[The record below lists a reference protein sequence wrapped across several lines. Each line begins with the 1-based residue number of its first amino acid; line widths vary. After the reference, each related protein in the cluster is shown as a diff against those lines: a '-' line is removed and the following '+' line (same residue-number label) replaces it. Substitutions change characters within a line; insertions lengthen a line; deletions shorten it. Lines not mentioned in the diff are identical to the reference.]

1 MNQLRVLWT
10 FFRLGAMNEL
20 AYRVNFV
27 TQFFQA
33 FLSLGLA
40 LGGLAVV
47 FYQTDTLAGWYPA
60 ELLALVG
67 IYVLVGG
74 LINLMIQ
81 PSMQRFMEDI
91 RLGTLD
97 FLILKPEDAQFLIS
111 VRQIEIWKVID
122 VLMGGGVLVVA
133 LVRLGAQFGLLQ
145 ALMFGIALAAGATI
159 VYSFWL
165 MLATCAFWFV
175 KTENILVIF
184 QSMYQAGRWPVTI
197 YPGWLQAILTFLVPI
212 TFAVTVPAQ
221 ALTGRLTGQTLA
233 LAVALAVGLFL
244 VSRWFWHFGI
254 RFYSGASAAIAITSN
269 TVRQLRAVI
278 LTFQPF
284 PIVSASLERPIPSGA
299 WR

>member
-1 MNQLRVLWT
+1 MNQLRILWT

-20 AYRVNFV
+20 AYRVNFF
-27 TQFFQA
+27 TQIFQA
-33 FLSLGLA
+33 VMSLALA

-47 FYQTDTLAGWYPA
+47 FNQTDTLAGWYPS
-60 ELLALVG
+60 ELVALVG
-67 IYVLVGG
+67 IYLVVGG

-97 FLILKPEDAQFLIS
+97 FMILKPEDAQFLVS
-111 VRQIEIWKVID
+111 VRQVEIWKLID
-122 VLMGGGVLVVA
+122 ILMGLGVLVVA
-133 LVRLGAQFGLLQ
+133 LVQLGTQLGLRQ
-145 ALMFGIALAAGATI
+145 AVAFGIALLAGATI
-159 VYSFWL
+159 VYSFWM

-197 YPGWLQAILTFLVPI
+197 YPVWLQTVLTFLVPI

-233 LAVALAVGLFL
+233 LAVAVAVGLFL
-244 VSRWFWHFGI
+244 AARWFWRFGI
-254 RFYSGASAAIAITSN
+254 RFYSGAPA
-269 TVRQLRAVI
+269 
-278 LTFQPF
+278 
-284 PIVSASLERPIPSGA
+284 
-299 WR
+299 